1 MPVEVVM
8 LIPQQLLRLL
18 MAVWQDLQEGNWGF
32 VFDVFGYPYSL
43 ILTSP
48 FFSFSWKFYCIIFKT
63 FKLSEKNSFMGL
75 ISYSDLW

>member
-32 VFDVFGYPYSL
+32 VFDVFGYTYSL

-48 FFSFSWKFYCIIFKT
+48 FFLLAESFIV
-63 FKLSEKNSFMGL
+63 
-75 ISYSDLW
+75 

>member
-32 VFDVFGYPYSL
+32 VFDVFGYPDSL

-48 FFSFSWKFYCIIFKT
+48 FFLLAESFIV
-63 FKLSEKNSFMGL
+63 
-75 ISYSDLW
+75 

>member
-8 LIPQQLLRLL
+8 LIPQRLLRLL

-48 FFSFSWKFYCIIFKT
+48 FFLLAESFIV
-63 FKLSEKNSFMGL
+63 
-75 ISYSDLW
+75 